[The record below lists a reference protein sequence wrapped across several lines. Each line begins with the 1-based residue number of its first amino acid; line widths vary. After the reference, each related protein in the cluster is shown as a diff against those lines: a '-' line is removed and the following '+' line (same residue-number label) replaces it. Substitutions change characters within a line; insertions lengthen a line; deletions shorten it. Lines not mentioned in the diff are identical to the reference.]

1 MAHKGRIVD
10 AQLAALLQ
18 VVRFDIEPESREL
31 AKVAPNLLL
40 EGEVPVLL
48 DEWQTVPELWSRIKV
63 EVDTRQLPGQFIL
76 TGPSIPVDDLTRDT
90 GAGRLARLK
99 MRP

>member
-1 MAHKGRIVD
+1 MAYKGRIVD

-18 VVRFDIEPESREL
+18 VVHFDNEPESREL
-31 AKVAPNLLL
+31 AKVASNLLL

-63 EVDTRQLPGQFIL
+63 EVDTR
-76 TGPSIPVDDLTRDT
+76 
-90 GAGRLARLK
+90 
-99 MRP
+99 